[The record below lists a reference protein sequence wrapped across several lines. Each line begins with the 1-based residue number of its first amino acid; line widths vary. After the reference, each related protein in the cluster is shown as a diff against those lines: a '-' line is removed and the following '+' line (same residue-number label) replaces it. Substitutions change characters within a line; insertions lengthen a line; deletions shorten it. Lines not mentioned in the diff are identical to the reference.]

1 MTQFDFSA
9 YKKTSDIMSLK
20 HLLDSGAEECNVILR
35 VKEGF
40 HLDFVKIRSFIV
52 GDIVTAHLLTSD
64 LIKLE
69 ESSDV
74 ISYNV
79 SKRLPLV

>member
-1 MTQFDFSA
+1 MTQFDLSH
-9 YKKTSDIMSLK
+9 YKKTSDIISLK
-20 HLLDSGAEECNVILR
+20 HLFDSGSQECNVILR

-40 HLDFVKIRSFIV
+40 NLDFVKIRSFIV
-52 GDIVTAHLLTSD
+52 GDIVTAHLLTED

-69 ESSDV
+69 QSPDV